1 MTRGEGSAAWR
12 EGGRSRMR
20 GRNLHERGPAPRTIR
35 PRRVLDL
42 LRHVSEVLETV
53 VDPEVAGWSVLVAF
67 TAGEGLGFNRAF
79 LLLAEGEELRGWFG
93 VGPRTRDE
101 ARKVW
106 TEMRGA
112 GVFPLSQ
119 LHEPD
124 HAAIEAE
131 QRRHASTLTALSHV
145 HLKGCGAWRRAFIG
159 RANHPNAGV
168 RHWAGV
174 LDSRELA
181 VVPLMA
187 SGRPWGVVLA
197 DNFVTHAPIHRA
209 TLEAAET
216 LAHYLRAALERTQ
229 LLQGL
234 QTERRRRIVAEHAT
248 ALLETARTLAHDLK
262 NPLALAGGLARELVA
277 APPPERET
285 LVRQLGIVAG
295 AVGRAEQR
303 VGELVDG
310 LASRAGGIAV
320 EPVGVGV
327 LADRVVEAFRP
338 LALSRNVRLLCYHPA
353 RPVTAAATTASL
365 ERCIENLIAN
375 ALDALSGPGAEIHVV
390 VREEPPWVRIEVAD
404 NGQPLP
410 TALRADPF
418 AGGVTTRRG
427 GSGLGLTS
435 VRTLAESMGGRVE
448 YDEREAGWVRFTVV
462 LRRWS

>member
-1 MTRGEGSAAWR
+1 MTRGEGPSAWR
-12 EGGRSRMR
+12 EGGWPRVR
-20 GRNLHERGPAPRTIR
+20 GRHLRERGPAPRMIR

-42 LRHVSEVLETV
+42 LRHVSEILETV

-79 LLLAEGEELRGWFG
+79 LLLAEGDELRGWFG

-106 TEMRGA
+106 AEMRGA
-112 GVFPLSQ
+112 DVLPLSQ

-131 QRRHASTLTALSHV
+131 QRRHASMLTALSHV
-145 HLKGCGAWRRAFIG
+145 QLKGCSAWRRAFIG
-159 RANHPNAGV
+159 RANHPSACV
-168 RHWAGV
+168 RHWVGA

-229 LLQGL
+229 LLQRL
-234 QTERRRRIVAEHAT
+234 QRERRRRIVAEHAT

-262 NPLALAGGLARELVA
+262 NPLALAGGIARELAA

-285 LVRQLGIVAG
+285 LVRQLGIVVG
-295 AVGRAEQR
+295 AISRAEQR
-303 VGELVDG
+303 VSELADG
-310 LASRAGGIAV
+310 LASRAGGIALDSID
-320 EPVGVGV
+320 VGV
-327 LADRVVEAFRP
+327 LAGRVVEAFRP
-338 LALSRNVRLLCYHPA
+338 LAVSRHVRLLCYHPA
-353 RPVTAAATTASL
+353 RPVVAAAARPSL
-365 ERCIENLIAN
+365 ERCIENLMAN
-375 ALDALSGPGAEIHVV
+375 ALDALSGPGGEIHVV
-390 VREEPPWVRIEVAD
+390 VREESPWVRIEVAD

-448 YDEREAGWVRFTVV
+448 YDEQEAGWVRFTVV